1 MNETTALLL
10 GLIPALLIL
19 LCTLIIRRT
28 GPEDLVPHRSLL
40 FFEISILVVLGLLF
54 ALELLPDGISQRFS
68 WVSRFFIP
76 SIFGLV
82 VLFLIGLPDFR
93 HFSRKEKIS
102 MILPALAIAAIL
114 GYYLVGPYVLRDV
127 FPPVAILLLTAWLI
141 PKKTSRWIWL
151 PFVLVCAMWVSV
163 NGPGLSHAS
172 SLPPMLARLIGT
184 IFLMLPALTIAVMAI
199 LVTSGL
205 GLVFTTP
212 AASGVK
218 TIHAARIYGGL
229 RLAAALMILIL
240 LAYSITWAA
249 IWDQT
254 SDGLGGIFFAMYSS
268 VAAIVCGMVM
278 AERAS
283 GRSRMMGVAFL
294 IIVPVVAN
302 ISFAR
307 GTQID
312 FPQLTE
318 QRAARVADALERFHS
333 RENRYPTALNEL
345 VPFDLLYLPQPV
357 MFRGENW
364 CYQATVDAY
373 RLAAFYHQYFGL
385 PVSLDIYASSG
396 NLDNQPLPC
405 AERLADMQAL
415 YDWTN
420 LPLAELTTD
429 TLAEPP

>member
-1 MNETTALLL
+1 MNETTAIML
-10 GLIPALLIL
+10 GLFPALLIMSGG
-19 LCTLIIRRT
+19 LIIRRI
-28 GPEDLVPHRSLL
+28 GPQDRVPHRSLQ
-40 FFEISILVVLGLLF
+40 FFEISILVILGLLF
-54 ALELLPDGISQRFS
+54 ALELLPDRIHQRFF

-76 SIFGLV
+76 SIIGLV

-114 GYYLVGPYVLRDV
+114 GYYLIGRYVLREV
-127 FPPVAILLLTAWLI
+127 FPPAAILLLTAWLI
-141 PKKTSRWIWL
+141 PKKPSRWIWL

-163 NGPGLSHAS
+163 NGPAPGQAS
-172 SLPPMLARLIGT
+172 FLPAMLGPLIGT

-205 GLVFTTP
+205 DLVFATP
-212 AASGVK
+212 LASGVK
-218 TIHAARIYGGL
+218 TIHTARIDGGL
-229 RLAAALMILIL
+229 RLAAALIILIL
-240 LAYSITWAA
+240 LAYSIAWAA

-254 SDGLGGIFFAMYSS
+254 SDGLGGIFFTMYST

-283 GRSRMMGVAFL
+283 GRSRKAGVAFL
-294 IIVPVVAN
+294 IIVPVVAS
-302 ISFAR
+302 IAFAK
-307 GTQID
+307 GAQID

-318 QRAARVADALERFHS
+318 QRAARVAVALERFHS
-333 RENRYPTALNEL
+333 RENRYPKALIEL
-345 VPFDLLYLPQPV
+345 VPFDLFYLPQPV

-364 CYQATVDAY
+364 CYQGTVDDY
-373 RLAAFYHQYFGL
+373 RLAAFFHEYFGL

-396 NLDNQPLPC
+396 NLDDQPLPC
-405 AERLADMQAL
+405 AERLAEMQAL

-420 LPLAELTTD
+420 LPLAESTTNS
-429 TLAEPP
+429 LAEPP